1 MVTWRW
7 WWVLVVET
15 IWFATLSYQLSYS
28 IFGLRLGRVSKECY
42 WSYKECQKLGK
53 LKIIKESLT

>member
-15 IWFATLSYQLSYS
+15 IWFATLSYQFSYS
-28 IFGLRLGRVSKECY
+28 IFGLRDWGV
-42 WSYKECQKLGK
+42 CQKNVTGLMRNAKNLESRK
-53 LKIIKESLT
+53 LLKKV